1 MLSETRSQVED
12 LKLEKNALQEKLAEQ
27 IEENKKL
34 RSQFQNREET
44 VQKEETES

>member
-1 MLSETRSQVED
+1 MLSETRNQVED

-27 IEENKKL
+27 IEENDKL
-34 RSQFQNREET
+34 RSQLQNREET